1 MRYILP
7 ILFLPTL
14 ALAQGTPW
22 AGKETA
28 AQAAP
33 EAAKPAEVVAEMPR
47 VSAEMETL
55 AKGFMDCTSESMNL
69 KMAYSRLQ
77 RNWDDMCKA
86 HADLKEC
93 KKP

>member
-14 ALAQGTPW
+14 AFAQGIAARTP
-22 AGKETA
+22 GVDGT
-28 AQAAP
+28 
-33 EAAKPAEVVAEMPR
+33 KPVEVAEVAEVPR
-47 VSAEMETL
+47 ISAEMETL

-86 HADLKEC
+86 HADLREC